1 MINSVRKSSISSDH
15 ASDSAPR
22 TTRFTARDG
31 LLESNLVTEL
41 LERISALQLL
51 QLYRSVLVQE
61 LVDREET
68 TADSDLDFIFL
79 NPNSNLLRTEL
90 VHTRALPHEHNLQPV
105 PIWVVV
111 DELGHLHVHR
121 IVFDWNVYRDAGL
134 QFNDVVLECVALE
147 LEIPDSLE

>member
-1 MINSVRKSSISSDH
+1 MRSND

-22 TTRFTARDG
+22 TTCFTARDS
-31 LLESNLVTEL
+31 LLESNLVAEL

-61 LVDREET
+61 LVDREEP

-79 NPNSNLLRTEL
+79 NPDSNLLRPEL
-90 VHTRALPHEHNLQPV
+90 VHSRALPHEHNLQLV
-105 PIWVVV
+105 SIRVVV
-111 DELGHLHVHR
+111 DKLSHLHVHR
-121 IVFDWNVYRDAGL
+121 IVFHRNVYRDASL

-147 LEIPDSLE
+147 LEVPDSLE